1 MNEVKKSFGMP
12 SLAIALVLSVTVPG
26 IAEAGKKERAIALGV
41 GIGMLGGALASNGDP
56 RAVLGGA
63 VAGGLIGSVADRD
76 RREWRQDRRSWRDD
90 RRRDDRRRYDR
101 RSDHRDWR

>member
-1 MNEVKKSFGMP
+1 MALALAL
-12 SLAIALVLSVTVPG
+12 SLMAPG

-63 VAGGLIGSVADRD
+63 VAGGLIGGVAHKD
-76 RREWRQDRRSWRDD
+76 RRDWRHDRRSWRDD
-90 RRRDDRRRYDR
+90 RWDDRRPR
-101 RSDHRDWR
+101 RHDWR